1 MLANFADSEC
11 EPSPNFQNN
20 PSDCEVKEAS
30 DGAKDGAKDRAKD
43 GRPARLGRSAQAEGD
58 LQIRGALDSLQ
69 VKLGVS

>member
-20 PSDCEVKEAS
+20 PADCEVKEAS
-30 DGAKDGAKDRAKD
+30 DRAKDRAKD
-43 GRPARLGRSAQAEGD
+43 GRPARLGSSAQAEGD

-69 VKLGVS
+69 VGYIRGLLI

>member
-20 PSDCEVKEAS
+20 PADCEVKEAS
-30 DGAKDGAKDRAKD
+30 DRAKD

-69 VKLGVS
+69 VSGCSLI

>member
-20 PSDCEVKEAS
+20 PPDCEVKEAYS
-30 DGAKDGAKDRAKD
+30 RSQGAKD
-43 GRPARLGRSAQAEGD
+43 GRPARLGSPAQAEGD

-69 VKLGVS
+69 VGGYSLN